1 MYVLTVDQR
10 DSRSGD
16 DHVPALLDDL
26 NRRTPSDGLLR
37 GFERTAGD
45 EVQGVLTSPD
55 AVLTVVLDLLRRE
68 QWNVGLGI
76 GTVQE
81 PLPPSTRAG
90 RGEAFTCARD
100 AVTRAKRGPHH
111 VAVTGADAGQADSVE
126 TVLSLVAFVLARRT
140 AGGWEL
146 IDLLQAGNSRGEAAH
161 RLGITE
167 SAVAQRLRSAGWTE
181 QQRAERLAVQLLA
194 EEESS

>member
-10 DSRSGD
+10 DSRGGD

-45 EVQGVLTSPD
+45 EVQGILTSPD

-90 RGEAFTCARD
+90 RGEAFTYARD

-140 AGGWEL
+140 AGGWEV
-146 IDLLQAGNSRGEAAH
+146 IDLLTAGHSRGEAAH

-167 SAVAQRLRSAGWTE
+167 SAVAQRLRAGGWTE

>member
-16 DHVPALLDDL
+16 DKVPALLDDL
-26 NRRTPSDGLLR
+26 NRRTPSEGLLR

-45 EVQGVLTSPD
+45 EVQGVLTNPD
-55 AVLTVVLDLLRRE
+55 AVLMIVVDLLRRE

-76 GTVQE
+76 GPVRE
-81 PLPPSTRAG
+81 PLPSSTRAG
-90 RGEAFTCARD
+90 GGEAFTYARD

-111 VAVTGADAGQADSVE
+111 VAVTGADEGQADSVE
-126 TVLSLVAFVLARRT
+126 TVLTLLSFVLARRT

-146 IDLLQAGNSRGEAAH
+146 IDHLQAGRSRGEAAD
-161 RLGITE
+161 RIGITE
-167 SAVAQRLRSAGWTE
+167 SAVAQRLRAAGWTE
-181 QQRAERLAVQLLA
+181 QQRAERLAVRLLA